1 MILSSLRVCCLRART
16 GAWLGGAAVRWQTDG
31 ATVVVPG
38 HGKLDINSFYA
49 DGPYLN
55 YVGMVSFAADFAIA
69 PPPRELEVRWFGGR
83 LKRTKVDTTTQRHAS
98 DAAPQATHNDTATR
112 SDTAPQRHS
121 DTQRHNDA
129 TTQWRKT
136 GGERSGRRSS
146 RCIRRRKTL

>member
-1 MILSSLRVCCLRART
+1 MRARA

-69 PPPRELEVRWFGGR
+69 PPPRELEVWRPTQDTND
-83 LKRTKVDTTTQRHAS
+83 LNDTTTQRRNG
-98 DAAPQATHNDTATR
+98 TTA
-112 SDTAPQRHS
+112 Q
-121 DTQRHNDA
+121 
-129 TTQWRKT
+129 
-136 GGERSGRRSS
+136 
-146 RCIRRRKTL
+146 